1 MSSVLIYNLPE
12 TIREAD
18 ISRLS
23 FAVELAEEF
32 YGRVKGEDVAFE
44 PSKLLWL
51 IQRDFLQGKSV
62 KQMVDEALRHV
73 PNEDG

>member
-1 MSSVLIYNLPE
+1 LIGSCNS
-12 TIREAD
+12 ID
-18 ISRLS
+18 
-23 FAVELAEEF
+23 
-32 YGRVKGEDVAFE
+32 RVKGEDVAFE